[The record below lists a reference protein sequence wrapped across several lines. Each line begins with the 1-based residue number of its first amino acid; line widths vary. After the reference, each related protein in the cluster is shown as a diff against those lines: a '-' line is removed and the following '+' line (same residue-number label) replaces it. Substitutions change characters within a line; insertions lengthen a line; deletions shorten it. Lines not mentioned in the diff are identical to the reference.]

1 MIAIPV
7 RRSWLALWA
16 CIIVA
21 LSAASAGASSLTP
34 WSPPQISP
42 LRLPTLSG
50 DRIDLAQIT
59 DRVVLV
65 HFFAT
70 WCEPC
75 RDELAS
81 LDRLAQHL
89 DGRAEILAIDVGEPE
104 ARIRKF
110 FETLEADADRLA
122 RFEPLPVRFPILLDA
137 DRSAMKAWDVV
148 TLPSTFVI
156 GADGRARWQVQ
167 GDLDWSA
174 AAVIQQLQSITV
186 SR

>member
-1 MIAIPV
+1 MIAIPL

-16 CIIVA
+16 CIVVA
-21 LSAASAGASSLTP
+21 LSAAPAGASGLAP

-42 LRLPTLSG
+42 LRLPALSG
-50 DRIDLAQIT
+50 ERIDLAQIT
-59 DRVVLV
+59 GRVVLV

-110 FETLEADADRLA
+110 FETL
-122 RFEPLPVRFPILLDA
+122 PVRFPILLDA
-137 DRSAMKAWDVV
+137 DRSAMKSWDVV

-174 AAVIQQLQSITV
+174 ASIVEQLQSIMQAW
-186 SR
+186 RPR